1 MINVDMLEDC
11 VLVEQIESENDASA
25 GGIILPDKI
34 NERPIMAKVL
44 AVGPGVKLETG
55 NRFPMT
61 LHQGDTVAFPR
72 KSGDHFLIDGRALIV
87 IPERYVLMR
96 IIPENHSAAL
106 IDTPENRAKMENIND
121 GDIVMID
128 GEGNIV
134 MKEEK

>member
-1 MINVDMLEDC
+1 MVNVDMLEDC

-61 LHQGDTVAFPR
+61 LRQNDIVAFPR

-87 IPERYVLMR
+87 IPERYVLFRIVSGMR
-96 IIPENHSAAL
+96 VFPDNVPRDSNGFVINENDDNGCEPEQ
-106 IDTPENRAKMENIND
+106 E
-121 GDIVMID
+121 
-128 GEGNIV
+128 
-134 MKEEK
+134 